1 MLEYWKKSVLEEPIF
16 FLGGEGFFFGV
27 LMGHKV
33 ARTFLSAAGTR
44 VARTFLS
51 ALNKILRKAVSRGIP
66 LATALQNRTLPY
78 FT

>member
-1 MLEYWKKSVLEEPIF
+1 MECWYTGRSQYWKSQYF

-27 LMGHKV
+27 LMGHK
-33 ARTFLSAAGTR
+33 

>member
-33 ARTFLSAAGTR
+33 ARTFLSA
-44 VARTFLS
+44 
-51 ALNKILRKAVSRGIP
+51 LNKILRKAVSRGIP